1 MTIRRKQLGRRG
13 EEVAARHLEEKGYRI
28 LNRNYC
34 CRIGEIDLIV
44 RDGDML
50 VFVEVRSRSS
60 NNYGSAQE
68 SITARKQMKLRQ
80 LAWQYLKAQARTG
93 ENCRFDV
100 IAVLFDCDGKVK
112 RLEHIE
118 NAF

>member
-1 MTIRRKQLGRRG
+1 MGRCG
-13 EEVAARHLEEKGYRI
+13 EEAAARYLEANGCREVH
-28 LNRNYC
+28 RNYC

-44 RDGDML
+44 RDGDTL

-60 NNYGSAQE
+60 NNYGSALE
-68 SITARKQMKLRQ
+68 SVTLRKQVKLRQ
-80 LAWQYLKAQARTG
+80 LAWQYLKAHALTG

-100 IAVLFDCDGKVK
+100 VAVLFSRDGKVRK
-112 RLEHIE
+112 IEHVE